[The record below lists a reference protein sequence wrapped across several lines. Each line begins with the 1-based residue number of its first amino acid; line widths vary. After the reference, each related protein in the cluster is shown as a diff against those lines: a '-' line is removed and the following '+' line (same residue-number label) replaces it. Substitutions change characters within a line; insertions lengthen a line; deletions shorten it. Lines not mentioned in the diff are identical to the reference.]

1 MATTTTTL
9 VDDLKEAFGSAEDV
23 TPAEGQPLHILLPS
37 LALPEPWKP
46 SPSRALTIW
55 ERWPEERPR
64 FLIDMAVVGDAGEP
78 PRSNDTVYVLGE
90 AWRHFSF
97 SFPWNG
103 DDPVIVVQSW
113 LERFSVERN

>member
-1 MATTTTTL
+1 
-9 VDDLKEAFGSAEDV
+9 
-23 TPAEGQPLHILLPS
+23 
-37 LALPEPWKP
+37 
-46 SPSRALTIW
+46 
-55 ERWPEERPR
+55 
-64 FLIDMAVVGDAGEP
+64 MAVVGDAGEP

-103 DDPVIVVQSW
+103 DDPVIAVQSW